1 MTTALLIVVVLLGVA
16 GTALTIVSFR
26 RHDGL
31 HGLAGMTL
39 MMIAAIPASVY
50 ASLSS

>member
-1 MTTALLIVVVLLGVA
+1 MPTLLVVIAVLGVA
-16 GTALTIVSFR
+16 AGALTVVSFR
-26 RHDGL
+26 RHEGL

-39 MMIAAIPASVY
+39 MMVAAIPAAVY